1 MSVKV
6 HLFQYLSLLR
16 ANRNVRF
23 LWFSQI
29 TSLFGDW
36 FNFIAATELTTT
48 LAHSGTAVSLLV
60 GIRTFAPVLGAP
72 FLPLV
77 AQRGRRRRVLIAS
90 DLMRCALVL
99 GLLGVRSP
107 EQLWLLYVLT
117 GLQGFLTGIFF
128 PLRTAILPSLVEN
141 EAELGTANA
150 LGSLSWTAMVALGT
164 ALGGYVTAVLGVA
177 AAFAIDAGTYLAS
190 AACLRHLV
198 VKDAPRADASEA
210 VSPFARAVSGFGA
223 LWALLRRRPD
233 LLWLALKKTGITM
246 FSFVPTQILQ
256 ILLSQRYPRI
266 GPSSLVLGFIFG
278 VGGAVSFLSPLVVR
292 MLTGN
297 DHGRMRQ
304 AMTWAYLVIVV
315 GMWLQAPVPPFGLL
329 LLGVALRSVGA
340 VIIWTFS
347 TQLLLSLAPAASLE
361 SLLSLEYG
369 LWNLTGLVGVA
380 LPSFMV
386 EHPRLGLPGAF
397 LVLGGCFLTL
407 ALLWGLWLRKGDF
420 VLPAPAGTRR

>member
-1 MSVKV
+1 M
-6 HLFQYLSLLR
+6 R

-48 LAHSGTAVSLLV
+48 LASSGTAVSLFV
-60 GIRTFAPVLGAP
+60 GVRTFAPVLGAP
-72 FLPLV
+72 FLSLV
-77 AQRGRRRRVLIAS
+77 VRRGRRRRVLIAS
-90 DLMRCALVL
+90 DLMRCLLVL
-99 GLLGVRSP
+99 GLLGVRNP

-117 GLQGFLTGIFF
+117 GLQGFLTGVFF
-128 PLRTAILPSLVEN
+128 PLRTAMLPSLVED

-164 ALGGYVTAVLGVA
+164 ALGGYVTAVLGVSA
-177 AAFAIDAGTYLAS
+177 SFAIDAGTYLAS
-190 AACLRHLV
+190 AACLRQLV
-198 VKDAPRADASEA
+198 VKDVLRADADAA
-210 VSPFARAVSGFGA
+210 VSPLARAASGFGA
-223 LWALLRRRPD
+223 LGALLRRQPD

-266 GPSSLVLGFIFG
+266 GPSALVLGFIFG

-297 DHGRMRQ
+297 DHGRMRH
-304 AMTWAYLVIVV
+304 AMTLAYLVIAV
-315 GMWLQAPVPPFGLL
+315 GLWLQAPLPSFGLL

-340 VIIWTFS
+340 VIVWTFS
-347 TQLLLSLAPAASLE
+347 TQLLLSLAPDASLAP
-361 SLLSLEYG
+361 LLSLEYV
-369 LWNLTGLVGVA
+369 LWNLAGLAGVA

-386 EHPRLGLPGAF
+386 AHPRLGLPGAF
-397 LVLGGCFLTL
+397 LVLGACFLTL
-407 ALLWGLWLRKGDF
+407 ALLWGLWVRKGDF
-420 VLPAPAGTRR
+420 VRPAPAGARR

>member
-1 MSVKV
+1 M
-6 HLFQYLSLLR
+6 R

-48 LAHSGTAVSLLV
+48 LASSGTAVSLFV
-60 GIRTFAPVLGAP
+60 GVRTFAPVLGAP

-77 AQRGRRRRVLIAS
+77 VRRGRRRRVLIAS
-90 DLMRCALVL
+90 DLMRCLLVL
-99 GLLGVRSP
+99 GLLGVRNP

-117 GLQGFLTGIFF
+117 GLQGFLTGVFF
-128 PLRTAILPSLVEN
+128 PLRTAMLPSLVED

-164 ALGGYVTAVLGVA
+164 ALGGYVTAVLGVSA
-177 AAFAIDAGTYLAS
+177 SFAIDAGTYLAS
-190 AACLRHLV
+190 AACLRQLV
-198 VKDAPRADASEA
+198 VKDALRADAA
-210 VSPFARAVSGFGA
+210 VSPLARAASGFGA
-223 LWALLRRRPD
+223 LGALLRRQPD

-266 GPSSLVLGFIFG
+266 GPSALVLGFIFG

-297 DHGRMRQ
+297 DHGRMRH
-304 AMTWAYLVIVV
+304 AMTLAYLVIAV
-315 GMWLQAPVPPFGLL
+315 GLWLQAPLPSFGLL

-347 TQLLLSLAPAASLE
+347 TQLLLSLAPDASLAP
-361 SLLSLEYG
+361 LLSLEYV
-369 LWNLTGLVGVA
+369 LWNLAGLAGVA

-386 EHPRLGLPGAF
+386 AHPRLGLPGAF
-397 LVLGGCFLTL
+397 LVLGACFLTL
-407 ALLWGLWLRKGDF
+407 ALLWGLWVRKGDF
-420 VLPAPAGTRR
+420 VRPAPAGARR

>member
-1 MSVKV
+1 M
-6 HLFQYLSLLR
+6 
-16 ANRNVRF
+16 
-23 LWFSQI
+23 
-29 TSLFGDW
+29 
-36 FNFIAATELTTT
+36 
-48 LAHSGTAVSLLV
+48 
-60 GIRTFAPVLGAP
+60 
-72 FLPLV
+72 
-77 AQRGRRRRVLIAS
+77 
-90 DLMRCALVL
+90 
-99 GLLGVRSP
+99 
-107 EQLWLLYVLT
+107 
-117 GLQGFLTGIFF
+117 
-128 PLRTAILPSLVEN
+128 
-141 EAELGTANA
+141 GTANA

-177 AAFAIDAGTYLAS
+177 ASFAIDAGTYLAS

-304 AMTWAYLVIVV
+304 AMTWA
-315 GMWLQAPVPPFGLL
+315 
-329 LLGVALRSVGA
+329 
-340 VIIWTFS
+340 
-347 TQLLLSLAPAASLE
+347 
-361 SLLSLEYG
+361 
-369 LWNLTGLVGVA
+369 
-380 LPSFMV
+380 
-386 EHPRLGLPGAF
+386 
-397 LVLGGCFLTL
+397 
-407 ALLWGLWLRKGDF
+407 
-420 VLPAPAGTRR
+420 